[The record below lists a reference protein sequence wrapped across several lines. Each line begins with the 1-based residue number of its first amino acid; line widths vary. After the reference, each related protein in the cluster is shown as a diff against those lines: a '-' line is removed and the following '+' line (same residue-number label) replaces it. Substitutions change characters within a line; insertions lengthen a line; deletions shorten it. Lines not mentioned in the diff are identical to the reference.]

1 MKKVTEIPPGYDTA
15 PNYPAERVDEMQ
27 ELGLQLGDAHAEI
40 RERKEW
46 AKVLVKENDDLCEI
60 IEGLKAMQDAVDA
73 GDGTLHNLI
82 DKQAKE
88 LEGLMWLEQQHWDK
102 DELFELV
109 NNWKTKDGTRHPGGL
124 MDAIDAAI
132 AQQKETP

>member
-1 MKKVTEIPPGYDTA
+1 MKKVTDGTAGYYDTA
-15 PNYPAERVDEMQ
+15 PNYTVERGEELR

-40 RERKEW
+40 RR
-46 AKVLVKENDDLCEI
+46 
-60 IEGLKAMQDAVDA
+60 
-73 GDGTLHNLI
+73 
-82 DKQAKE
+82 QAKE

-124 MDAIDAAI
+124 MDAIGAAI
-132 AQQKETP
+132 AQQTKETE

>member
-1 MKKVTEIPPGYDTA
+1 MITTNTDVLNA
-15 PNYPAERVDEMQ
+15 HVDEMQ

-40 RERKEW
+40 RRQAKEIE
-46 AKVLVKENDDLCEI
+46 ALKDKVARYTKYAIGADGE
-60 IEGLKAMQDAVDA
+60 IEGLKADA
-73 GDGTLHNLI
+73 
-82 DKQAKE
+82 E
-88 LEGLMWLEQQHWDK
+88 RLMWLEQQHWDK

-124 MDAIDAAI
+124 MDAINAAI

>member
-1 MKKVTEIPPGYDTA
+1 MNKVTEIPPGYYDTA
-15 PNYPAERVDEMQ
+15 PNYIVERVDEMR

-40 RERKEW
+40 R
-46 AKVLVKENDDLCEI
+46 L
-60 IEGLKAMQDAVDA
+60 LKADA
-73 GDGTLHNLI
+73 
-82 DKQAKE
+82 
-88 LEGLMWLEQQHWDK
+88 EGVMWLEQQHWDK

-109 NNWKTKDGTRHPGGL
+109 NNWKTKDGMRHPGGL